1 MSLKNQLLS
10 VSLFCHLASIILCA
24 LILSETL
31 ALYKSFTYLLT
42 YLNLPNYMPSVS
54 DNGSQMGSVYDR
66 AQAVITQGN
75 ISLDTKLAIFTVVST
90 SEP

>member
-1 MSLKNQLLS
+1 
-10 VSLFCHLASIILCA
+10 
-24 LILSETL
+24 
-31 ALYKSFTYLLT
+31 
-42 YLNLPNYMPSVS
+42 MPSVS